1 MTDTL
6 TKFGSS
12 FQSKI
17 IMSLL
22 SNKEFIQ
29 TISDIIEP
37 SIFDSDANKWLVKSI
52 KDYFLQDLGMQ
63 AAVNNYLS
71 STDALLDDLFK
82 FGRITESQLLALRK
96 AQESAI
102 IAYSN
107 RLGSQIQLSMIQGVS
122 NNMNIKEMK

>member
-37 SIFDSDANKWLVKSI
+37 SIFDSDANKWLVK
-52 KDYFLQDLGMQ
+52 
-63 AAVNNYLS
+63 
-71 STDALLDDLFK
+71 
-82 FGRITESQLLALRK
+82 
-96 AQESAI
+96 
-102 IAYSN
+102 
-107 RLGSQIQLSMIQGVS
+107 
-122 NNMNIKEMK
+122 

>member
-52 KDYFLQDLGMQ
+52 KDYF
-63 AAVNNYLS
+63 
-71 STDALLDDLFK
+71 
-82 FGRITESQLLALRK
+82 IE
-96 AQESAI
+96 
-102 IAYSN
+102 
-107 RLGSQIQLSMIQGVS
+107 
-122 NNMNIKEMK
+122 

>member
-52 KDYFLQDLGMQ
+52 KDYFIEYKTPPTLEVLKIKVGELENDILKTSVIEKLKDAWNHREATDLNF
-63 AAVNNYLS
+63 VKK
-71 STDALLDDLFK
+71 D
-82 FGRITESQLLALRK
+82 
-96 AQESAI
+96 
-102 IAYSN
+102 
-107 RLGSQIQLSMIQGVS
+107 
-122 NNMNIKEMK
+122 